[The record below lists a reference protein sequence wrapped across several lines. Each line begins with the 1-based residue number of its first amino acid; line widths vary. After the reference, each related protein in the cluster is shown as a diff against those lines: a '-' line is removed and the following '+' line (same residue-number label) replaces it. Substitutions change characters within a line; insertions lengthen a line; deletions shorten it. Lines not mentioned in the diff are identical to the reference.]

1 MPYTVPQLTDF
12 SAAALDDAVRELLAA
27 LEQES
32 AAVGSE
38 NDWKAFRDRWIA
50 RKNGIFTQIND
61 LWLKAAPAAKK
72 RNVGQRVNELKPKVE
87 QAVNGTYA
95 RLLSGALFKG
105 RSVGRAKVQDTPPRP
120 SDESESV
127 QVTSPDVPSPV
138 RGDSDPAEAL
148 PIVEEKPPEI
158 NQRIALPKAFM
169 EWAERTG
176 QPLTIDE
183 AFSKAEAVDI
193 TLPGIRRPIGA
204 EHPVIKTMN
213 EMIGVFRNLGYS
225 VEEGPEIET
234 DFYNFEALNF
244 PPNHPARDTQDT
256 LFIAGQESKPLRD
269 RLLLRTHTS
278 PVQIRTM
285 QKTKPP
291 VRVVC
296 PGKVHR
302 NDALDATHS
311 PIFHQIEGLAVDTNI
326 TFCDL
331 KGTLDHAMKA
341 MFGSSVKTRFY
352 PSFFPFT
359 EPSADVQISC
369 IFCDGKGVRDGAP
382 CRNCKASGWIELLGC
397 GMVDPNVY
405 GFVDYDPA
413 KVSGFAFGMG
423 VERIAIL
430 KYGVDD
436 IQLFFQGDVRFLEQF
451 L

>member
-1 MPYTVPQLTDF
+1 LLYTVPKLTDF
-12 SAAALDDAVRELLAA
+12 STAALDTAVRDLLSAI
-27 LEQES
+27 QEEKDVLVNK
-32 AAVGSE
+32 ASE
-38 NDWKAFRDRWIA
+38 PSVASSTKTADLKVFRDRWLA
-50 RKNGIFTQIND
+50 RKNGIVTQITE
-61 LWLKAAPAAKK
+61 LWLKVAPPDAKREVGRRVNAAKAEVE
-72 RNVGQRVNELKPKVE
+72 RYVAETQQRVELL
-87 QAVNGTYA
+87 A
-95 RLLSGALFKG
+95 RQSTAALESLG
-105 RSVGRAKVQDTPPRP
+105 RLDSNLQTLKR
-120 SDESESV
+120 SE
-127 QVTSPDVPSPV
+127 
-138 RGDSDPAEAL
+138 L
-148 PIVEEKPPEI
+148 
-158 NQRIALPKAFM
+158 
-169 EWAERTG
+169 ERER
-176 QPLTIDE
+176 L
-183 AFSKAEAVDI
+183 DI
-193 TLPGIRRPIGA
+193 TLPGIRRPIGV

-213 EMIGVFRNLGYS
+213 EIVGVFRNLGYS

-234 DFYNFEALNF
+234 DYYNFEALNF
-244 PPNHPARDTQDT
+244 PPNHPARDTQDS

-278 PVQIRTM
+278 PAQIRTM
-285 QKTKPP
+285 QKMKPP

-302 NDALDATHS
+302 NDAPDATHS
-311 PIFHQIEGLAVDTNI
+311 PIFHQVEGLAVDTNI

-341 MFGSSVKTRFY
+341 LFGSSVKTRSY

-451 L
+451 G

>member
-1 MPYTVPQLTDF
+1 MPYTVPKLTDF
-12 SAAALDDAVRELLAA
+12 TPSALDSAVRELLSA
-27 LEQES
+27 LDQES

-38 NDWKAFRDRWIA
+38 NDWKAFRDRWMA
-50 RKNGIFTQIND
+50 RKTGILTQIND
-61 LWLKAAPAAKK
+61 LWLKAAPGPNK
-72 RNVGQRVNELKPKVE
+72 RDVGQRVNELRKTVE
-87 QAVNGTYA
+87 GMVEVAQKK
-95 RLLSGALFKG
+95 ALFAQLPTVEVG
-105 RSVGRAKVQDTPPRP
+105 GELSVPAKDFDAFEKDFRAALILKQKI
-120 SDESESV
+120 
-127 QVTSPDVPSPV
+127 DV
-138 RGDSDPAEAL
+138 
-148 PIVEEKPPEI
+148 
-158 NQRIALPKAFM
+158 
-169 EWAERTG
+169 
-176 QPLTIDE
+176 
-183 AFSKAEAVDI
+183 

-213 EMIGVFRNLGYS
+213 EIIGVFRNLGYS

-234 DFYNFEALNF
+234 DYYNFEALNF

-285 QKTKPP
+285 QKTNPP

-302 NDALDATHS
+302 NDAPDATHS

-369 IFCDGKGVRDGAP
+369 IFCGGTGTRDGAP

-451 L
+451 G